1 MIRVNRTRVQCLF
14 RQCRPEAAF
23 HKSFPDSQ
31 RGIAVCG
38 EVSNELEAV
47 EFVKKSRPDLVVLDF
62 AMPDLDGRKPLT
74 IFAAIRRRDLELE
87 SGPIRKRYLTLAMY
101 TTER

>member
-1 MIRVNRTRVQCLF
+1 VSIESECSVCLGSADL
-14 RQCRPEAAF
+14 RPR
-23 HKSFPDSQ
+23 STNLFPDSQ
-31 RGIAVCG
+31 RGIEVCG

-47 EFVKKSRPDLVVLDF
+47 EFAKKSRPDLVVLDF

>member
-1 MIRVNRTRVQCLF
+1 MIRVNRARVQCLGSADL
-14 RQCRPEAAF
+14 RPR
-23 HKSFPDSQ
+23 STNLFPDSQ
-31 RGIAVCG
+31 RVVEVCG
-38 EVSNELEAV
+38 EVSNGLEAV
-47 EFVKKSRPDLVVLDF
+47 EFVKKSRPDLVVRDF